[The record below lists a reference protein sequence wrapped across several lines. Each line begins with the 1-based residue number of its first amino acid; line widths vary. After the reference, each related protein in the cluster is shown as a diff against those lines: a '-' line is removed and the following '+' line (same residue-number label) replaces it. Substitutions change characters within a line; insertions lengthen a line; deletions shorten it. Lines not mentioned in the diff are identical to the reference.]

1 LSIICSSLQ
10 WLRDNEAKP
19 LAQQT
24 EPTTTPST
32 TNTTESTPKKE
43 RKYFLNHL
51 VASIYRVFMLVPQ
64 WMVEYKKNKEAER
77 QQALEQEQTEKISK
91 QRNRLKRVRESEY
104 VWSVQKM
111 RRMVCYI
118 RGLLLSR

>member
-1 LSIICSSLQ
+1 
-10 WLRDNEAKP
+10 
-19 LAQQT
+19 
-24 EPTTTPST
+24 
-32 TNTTESTPKKE
+32 
-43 RKYFLNHL
+43 
-51 VASIYRVFMLVPQ
+51 MLVPQ

-118 RGLLLSR
+118 RGILLS